1 MSFIGDLFAHSM
13 RELAGLKVCFL
24 AGTLGQGGAERQLY
38 YMLVSLRDAGA
49 VPRVLCL
56 TEGEYWQERIEALG
70 VRVDWVGQGKS
81 PIRRLARIIRQLK
94 RDPPDIL
101 QSQHFFANSYVAA
114 AARILRLHDIGAIR
128 GDAFEELESNPGLRG
143 WLSLRLPRALAA
155 NSQTAIENALT
166 LGVAR
171 HRLSFLPNA
180 VDTTMFTE
188 GQRQPGKPIRVLTVG
203 SLVPVKRIDRFLRT
217 ISRVS
222 GRTSMPVE
230 GLIVGDG
237 PLRAELESQ
246 ARELGLAE
254 DKVRF
259 CGTVPDAGAWYREAD
274 IMLLTSDREGTPNVV
289 LEAMAFGLPIVA
301 TRVGGLPAVVFE
313 RETGYLAGREDE
325 AALADAVLN
334 LVQDREKRIAFGKR
348 GRAFVQRNHTL
359 PQLTAS
365 LRQLYN
371 AVLPPEWVPRRAR
384 VGSDLS
390 NTYRSAP

>member
-1 MSFIGDLFAHSM
+1 M
-13 RELAGLKVCFL
+13 RELACLKVCFL

-38 YMLVSLRDAGA
+38 YILVALRDAGA
-49 VPRVLCL
+49 IPRVLCL
-56 TEGEYWQERIEALG
+56 TKGEYWQERIEALG
-70 VRVDWVGQGKS
+70 VRVDWVGESKS
-81 PIRRLARIIRQLK
+81 PIGRLARIIHKLK

-128 GDAFEELESNPGLRG
+128 GDGFEELESNPGLRG

-155 NSQTAIENALT
+155 NSQTAIENAVT

-171 HRLSFLPNA
+171 RRLSFLPNA
-180 VDTTMFTE
+180 VDETMFTE
-188 GQRQPGKPIRVLTVG
+188 GQRDSGNAIRLLTVG
-203 SLVPVKRIDRFLRT
+203 SLVPVKRLDRFLRM

-222 GRTSMPVE
+222 SRASMPVE

-259 CGTVPDAGAWYREAD
+259 CGTAADAGVWYRDAD

-289 LEAMAFGLPIVA
+289 LEAMASGLPVVA
-301 TRVGGLPAVVFE
+301 TRVGGLPGVVIE
-313 RETGYLAGREDE
+313 SETGYLVDREDE
-325 AALADAVLN
+325 AALADAVLD
-334 LVQDREKRIAFGKR
+334 LVHDREKRIAFGKR

-359 PQLTAS
+359 AQLAAS
-365 LRQLYN
+365 LRQLYDS
-371 AVLPPEWVPRRAR
+371 VLPPDWVSRRANL
-384 VGSDLS
+384 GSDLT
-390 NTYRSAP
+390 NRRRSAP